1 MRYSLIIII
10 AALLLAGCTGQKFY
24 TNKGVSYFEQPA
36 KELDFSFKSV
46 IEPQQEGE
54 SVLFIPGRALNL
66 SDKFIYPVRTSL
78 LKDGSRMEQSA
89 IYAVNAS
96 DGSAADSLVLTD
108 EAGMS
113 IEFVVQMNELY
124 AVGIKNSKLYIAK
137 MDNALNLLAEF
148 PLDINLKF
156 IAYAGRYTD
165 LLRIVAADPENKIHL
180 YDFNPEGMTIVRKR
194 LLTDGYHR
202 HYAGK
207 SEVWFFGEKDD
218 NLEAVKTDL
227 SVFDPVPV
235 YKTFMYPF
243 ADAYGEKTYSAKAV
257 NDIVYI
263 SYLAKMDKEGTVS
276 KLVAFDFKAGT
287 MQSKNVDGML
297 SYDIATHNGKTYI
310 YRTAVVGKK
319 DAFILTELKPD
330 LSEGEP
336 LVKYFLSGQ
345 QMVKGLQ
352 SYSDGKFVMTGTYY
366 LPPSV
371 KGKAGKSAMPDAR
384 QLKPFLTVF
393 DLD

>member
-54 SVLFIPGRALNL
+54 SVLFVPGRALNL
-66 SDKFIYPVRTSL
+66 SDKFIYPVRTSF
-78 LKDGSRMEQSA
+78 LKDGSRMEQTS
-89 IYAVNAS
+89 IYSVNAL
-96 DGSAADSLVLTD
+96 DGSVADSLIMSGET
-108 EAGMS
+108 GMS
-113 IEFVVQMNELY
+113 VEYVVQLNDLY
-124 AVGIKNSKLYIAK
+124 AIGIKNSKLYIVK

-148 PLDINLKF
+148 PLDISLAY
-156 IAYAGRYTD
+156 IAYAGRYND
-165 LLRIVAADPENKIHL
+165 MLRLVAADAENKIYL
-180 YDFNPEGMTIVRKR
+180 YDLNPEGMTIVRKR
-194 LLTDGYHR
+194 LLTDGYYR

-207 SEVWFFGEKDD
+207 SEVWFFAEKDD
-218 NLEAVKTDL
+218 YLEAVKTDL

-263 SYLAKMDKEGTVS
+263 SYLSKMDKEGTVS
-276 KLVAFDFKAGT
+276 KLVAFNFKDGT
-287 MQSKNVDGML
+287 MQSRNVDGML

-310 YRTAVVGKK
+310 YRTAVVGKT

-366 LPPSV
+366 LPPAV
-371 KGKAGKSAMPDAR
+371 KGKAVKGAMPDAR